1 MKIFYTVFVK
11 VFAFLVSISV
21 FFFLLIGFLT
31 VLANKHENQIFTN
44 SSKEVDSKNKIAL
57 LNLEGP
63 IIGISKKKLDIG
75 FFDIF
80 NTINSNFIEKA
91 LKEIKDQKVSGL
103 VISINSPGGTVSESY
118 KIYNIIKDFKEK
130 NEIKI
135 FFHTNEMIAS
145 GAYWMALSADKIFAD
160 YGSLIGSIGV
170 KGPDWIYFDNPIS
183 ISSGI
188 LSNSIETRNG
198 IKKFNNIAG
207 NSKDIFDPFRKP
219 TEKEIYDLQK
229 NVQIIYEDFV
239 NLVSKNRKI
248 EKNFIINDI
257 GAMIYGNKVA
267 EEKYLI
273 DGTKSIDEVIKA
285 LAKDLELEEFQ
296 IIQEN
301 RKDKKIFNNIVNSI
315 FYSNEQ
321 LDNFKINN
329 EKNLC
334 KNVKIRINSIFFIND
349 FEAKC

>member
-1 MKIFYTVFVK
+1 MRIFYTVFVK
-11 VFAFLVSISV
+11 VFAFMLSILV
-21 FFFLLIGFLT
+21 FFSLIIGFFT
-31 VLANKHENQIFTN
+31 VFTKNYENQIFIN
-44 SSKEVDSKNKIAL
+44 SAGEINSENKIAL

-75 FFDIF
+75 FFKVF
-80 NTINSNFIEKA
+80 NTINSNFIGKA
-91 LKEIKDQKVSGL
+91 LEEIKEKKVSGL
-103 VISINSPGGTVSESY
+103 IISIDSPGGTVSESF
-118 KIYNIIKDFKEK
+118 KIYNLIRDFKEK
-130 NEIKI
+130 NGIKI

-170 KGPDWIYFDNPIS
+170 KGPDWIYFDNPVS
-183 ISSGI
+183 ISSGM
-188 LSNSIETRNG
+188 LGNSIETKNG

-219 TEKEIYDLQK
+219 TNKEISDLQK
-229 NVQIIYEDFV
+229 NVQIIYDDFV

-257 GAMIYGNKVA
+257 GAMIYGNAIA

-273 DGTKSIDEVIKA
+273 DGTKSINEVIKI
-285 LAKDLELEEFQ
+285 LAEDLKLKNYQ
-296 IIQEN
+296 IIQEKN
-301 RKDKKIFNNIVNSI
+301 KDEITFNNIVNSI
-315 FYSNEQ
+315 FYSNKQ

-329 EKNLC
+329 EKILC
-334 KNVKIRINSIFFIND
+334 KNIKFRINSIFFINEL
-349 FEAKC
+349 EAKC